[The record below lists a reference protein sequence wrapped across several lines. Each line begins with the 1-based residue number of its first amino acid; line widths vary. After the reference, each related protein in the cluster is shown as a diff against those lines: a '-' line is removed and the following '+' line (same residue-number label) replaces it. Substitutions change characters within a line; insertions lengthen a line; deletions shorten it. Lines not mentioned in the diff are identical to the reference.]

1 MVLTEFYLSY
11 SCWWYNKG
19 ETGVFKVVKLFAH
32 TVNIKGSV
40 MTYHLKEQAQQKIT
54 AGFTAFVFVL
64 TILFASITPQLLGL
78 MTASAAP
85 NGDRIVRNASN
96 DGWTTNNASGG
107 TNSFIS
113 DATAP
118 YGSGAL
124 QLTTNGTNP
133 SRAQRT
139 KSISPSVPLSTLST
153 LSYHTKYVSGPV
165 HAGAAL
171 QITINGLTG
180 TSSSTTL
187 VYEPYWNG
195 TVDTLGAW
203 QQWNTLSTGKF
214 WSTTTVAGFVN
225 GAGGPPFYTIP
236 QVLASHPNAKVTS
249 VKLNIGTYNPD
260 WVVRADGVNFNGT
273 VYDFE
278 PAADPVLTGENFNT
292 HSGADYKGVNV
303 GFRIN
308 DDFGTVSAVKVE
320 LYKDTTKLATNTHN
334 TALLS
339 LINSGARQLS
349 TPFITEPGTYIED
362 YWNLGAHSLGLSTKP
377 TKAVVT
383 VTGVNGTRSTEISPL
398 VEPNGWTYE
407 SIIPLAVPTLLS
419 PTNNATINGTTLTNS
434 WDTVEGATKYQ
445 YQSFHDAAGTNLR
458 WDETFAATSKT
469 ATNVPN
475 GTTFWWQVRALDNT
489 GKASEW
495 SPRWKVTIDNN
506 KPSIPTNGQPHN
518 AVLTTNN
525 FYFTWDASTDAS
537 AVTYEFQSSQESSRD
552 ANNVLNG
559 SNVWKSDVLSSNTIH
574 STGAPDGVW
583 YWQVRAVDA
592 AGNKSDW
599 SQIWNVTLD
608 TQTPS
613 VPVLSTPANNGFV
626 TTQDFTFD
634 WQDSTGTGVT
644 YEWEASYSNATN
656 PDGSF
661 VSRIVLH
668 TLSDSTV
675 PSPGTPDN
683 AYYWHVRAKSVG
695 GHTSAWSETW
705 KTTVDT
711 QAPAAVAGLSFTSPA
726 VSCGGFTNSYNI
738 TASWN
743 SATDSAG
750 IAQYEY
756 WVVTPVRTEASA
768 WTTTVGVNQYVGAF
782 TEGEG
787 AYTFKVRSQDNA
799 GNWSAWSEICSIT
812 YDATAPLVSFPNN
825 GSTFAST
832 ATPSVT
838 VTETNTPL
846 TYSWQAVAPALQ
858 SFISDP
864 TAAQPVFTVNTDGT
878 YAFDLTIT
886 DAAGNTATERFSFTR
901 TTPPVPPVP
910 TVTSPIPTQVV
921 ANTAAPQPAQAANV
935 QNQANQGTQVVTD
948 DEAETTEGQT
958 LGTNNANDDDKED
971 QGLVESA
978 NTTASTQG
986 SWVSNNLLWIILALV
1001 GAGILFAL
1009 WRRRSQDQA

>member
-1 MVLTEFYLSY
+1 
-11 SCWWYNKG
+11 
-19 ETGVFKVVKLFAH
+19 
-32 TVNIKGSV
+32 
-40 MTYHLKEQAQQKIT
+40 MTYHLGQRAQQKLT
-54 AGFTAFVFVL
+54 AGFTALIFAL
-64 TILFASITPQLLGL
+64 TILLASITPQLLGL
-78 MTASAAP
+78 ISVSAAP
-85 NGDRIVRNASN
+85 NGDKIVRAASN
-96 DGWTTNNASGG
+96 DGWENLTASGG
-107 TNSFIS
+107 ATSFVA

-124 QLTTNGTNP
+124 QLTTNGTND

-139 KSISPSVPLSTLST
+139 KSISPNVALSTLSA

-195 TVDTLGAW
+195 TVDTSGAW
-203 QQWNTLSTGKF
+203 QQWNALSTGKF
-214 WSTTTVAGFVN
+214 WSTTNVAGFVN

-260 WVVRADGVNFNGT
+260 WIVRADGVNFNGT

-278 PAADPVLTGENFNT
+278 PAVNPVVTGENFNT
-292 HSGADYKGVNV
+292 HSGSDYKGINV

-308 DDFGTVSAVKVE
+308 DDFGTVSAVTVD

-334 TALLS
+334 AALLG
-339 LINSGARQLS
+339 LINSGERQLS
-349 TPFITEPGTYIED
+349 TPFITEAGTYTET
-362 YWNLGAHSLGLSTKP
+362 YWHFESNNLGLGTKP

-383 VTGVNGTRSTEISPL
+383 VTGANGTRSTEISPL
-398 VEPNGWTYE
+398 TEPNGWTYE
-407 SIIPLAVPTLLS
+407 SVIPLAAPTLLS
-419 PTNNATINGTTLTNS
+419 PADNAIVNGTTLTNS
-434 WDTVEGATKYQ
+434 WSPVEGATKYQ
-445 YQSFHDAAGTNLR
+445 YQSFHNAAATNLR
-458 WDETFAATSKT
+458 WDETFNATSKT

-475 GTTFWWQVRALDNT
+475 GTTFWWRVRALDNN
-489 GKASEW
+489 GKESTW
-495 SPRWKVTIDNN
+495 SSLWKVTIDNN
-506 KPSIPTNGQPHN
+506 KPSIPANGQPHN
-518 AVLTTNN
+518 TVLTTNN

-537 AVTYEFQSSQESSRD
+537 ALTYEFQSSQDPSHD
-552 ANNVLNG
+552 ASNVLNG
-559 SNVWKSDVLSSNTIH
+559 SNVWKSGVLPGNTIH

-626 TTQDFTFD
+626 TSPNFTFD

-644 YEWEASYSNATN
+644 YEWESSYSDATN

-661 VSRIVLH
+661 VNQIVLH

-683 AYYWHVRAKSVG
+683 VYYWHVRAISVG

-705 KTTVDT
+705 KVTVDT
-711 QAPAAVAGLSFTSPA
+711 QAPAAVAGLSFVNPV
-726 VSCGGFTNSYNI
+726 VSCGGYTNSYNVTAAWNNTADSSGI
-738 TASWN
+738 T
-743 SATDSAG
+743 
-750 IAQYEY
+750 QYEY
-756 WVVTPVRTEASA
+756 WVVTPLRTDASA
-768 WTTTVGVNQYVGAF
+768 WTTTVGGTQYPGAF
-782 TEGEG
+782 NEGEG
-787 AYTFKVRSQDNA
+787 IYTFKVRAQDNA
-799 GNWSAWSEICSIT
+799 GNWSAWSDTCSVT
-812 YDATAPLVSFPNN
+812 YDVTLPVISFSNN
-825 GSTFAST
+825 GNTFSNT
-832 ATPSVT
+832 ATPSVS
-838 VTETNTPL
+838 VTEASTPL

-864 TAAQPVFTVNTDGT
+864 SAAQPLFTVNTDGA
-878 YAFDLTIT
+878 YEFDLTVT
-886 DAAGNTATERFSFTR
+886 DAAGNAATEQFTFTR

-910 TVTSPIPTQVV
+910 AVTSPISTPADT
-921 ANTAAPQPAQAANV
+921 NTAALQVA
-935 QNQANQGTQVVTD
+935 QVVNNAPPAPANNPAVQSNPAPTD
-948 DEAETTEGQT
+948 DGTDIVEGQT
-958 LGTNNANDDDKED
+958 LGTNNNENKDEDK
-971 QGLVESA
+971 GLVESA
-978 NTTASTQG
+978 STTANAQG
-986 SWVSNNLLWIILALV
+986 NWFGNNLLWIILAL
-1001 GAGILFAL
+1001 AGGSILFAL
-1009 WRRRSQDQA
+1009 WRRRSQDEA